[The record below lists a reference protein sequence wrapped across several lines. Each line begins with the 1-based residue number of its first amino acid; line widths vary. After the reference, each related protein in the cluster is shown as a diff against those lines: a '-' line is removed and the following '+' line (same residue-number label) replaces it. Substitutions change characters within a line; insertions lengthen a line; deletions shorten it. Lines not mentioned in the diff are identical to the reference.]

1 VTVGEVVRD
10 VLGQLGPEDRAAVAG
25 VRLVIKARPDARD
38 LARGC
43 YRDQRAAFYG
53 VARELGRPGMVALP
67 DPRPAEGEITL
78 FLVNL
83 APVTAARVRVA
94 FGHELGHALGWDED
108 ALRAMGLWIDDD
120 KGGQAACC

>member
-25 VRLVIKARPDARD
+25 VRLACRPRPDARD

-43 YRDQRAAFYG
+43 YPDQRAAFWG
-53 VARELGRPGMVALP
+53 VARELGHQGTVELP
-67 DPRPAEGEITL
+67 DPRPAEGEIVL
-78 FLVNL
+78 FLQNL
-83 APVTAARVRVA
+83 TPLTAARVRVA

-108 ALRAMGLWIDDD
+108 ALRAMGLWIED
-120 KGGQAACC
+120 GGKRACC